1 MIRPG
6 HGVIEVEDEGE
17 QGFGFGFSVENT
29 GGPS

>member
-17 QGFGFGFSVENT
+17 QGFGFSVENT
-29 GGPS
+29 GSPS